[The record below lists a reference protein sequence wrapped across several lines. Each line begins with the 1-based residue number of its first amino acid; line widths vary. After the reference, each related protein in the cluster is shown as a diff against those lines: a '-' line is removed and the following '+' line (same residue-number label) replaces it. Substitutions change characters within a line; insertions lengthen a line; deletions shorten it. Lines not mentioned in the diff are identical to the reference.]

1 VGSRIEERIALG
13 YVDAQIISVDCYE
26 SLQTKLRE
34 EGFGVTCV
42 EGRGK
47 DGVHQ
52 ILHVLLKRRDLPR
65 MMRMVSEEDE
75 KAFISV
81 IDTRKIIGG
90 YFPKRK

>member
-1 VGSRIEERIALG
+1 MRERIALG

-26 SLQTKLRE
+26 SLQTKLRD

-52 ILHVLLKRRDLPR
+52 ILHVVERRDLPR
-65 MMRMVSEEDE
+65 MMRIVSDEDAE
-75 KAFISV
+75 GF
-81 IDTRKIIGG
+81 
-90 YFPKRK
+90 YL